1 MKMTKRLVFATLVCI
16 PLAFAACGGGD
27 EADSK
32 KAAQQEQKGGQDE
45 VPKKAPAS
53 SGDIG
58 DYSFSINNYTLT
70 SDYDGNPATLISQ
83 ITGRKQQVSCQ
94 LRMLRLFRTAFSLK

>member
-32 KAAQQEQKGGQDE
+32 KAAQQEQKGGQD
-45 VPKKAPAS
+45 
-53 SGDIG
+53 
-58 DYSFSINNYTLT
+58 
-70 SDYDGNPATLISQ
+70 
-83 ITGRKQQVSCQ
+83 
-94 LRMLRLFRTAFSLK
+94 